1 VKVTTAIVYV
11 QLGEN
16 PSKTLIPFATHSF
29 NSLENSLHILLTDL
43 PKKWSNFPGQIVDI
57 SGKTL
62 NAGYQKFEQEH
73 KELKRVSGGYWL
85 NTLKRLYVL
94 EIMTTIPFEWDD
106 MIHYESDIYPL
117 ITQEIIDCLRSKI
130 SSSAV
135 PRFSDERG
143 IASLLYI
150 RNKKSLIHFIEG
162 TSQILC
168 EQHEIRDDMELLG
181 AALNKSVIE
190 ELPSIPKDAWSWG
203 DKRILFDG
211 AAYGQFLFGQ
221 DPFHTN
227 GKITLG
233 YKNPSF
239 PLDISLGKWSISKE
253 GKTSP
258 TSLKFNYLN
267 QEYEIANLHV
277 HSKLLLTEL
286 SQNNSEWANFL
297 DVANGDAEQL
307 IYESDEI
314 SVHSVKPSLL
324 TRFLIAR
331 KKGLLRTMASKLL
344 RMVGILP

>member
-1 VKVTTAIVYV
+1 MKVTTAIVYV

-29 NSLENSLHILLTDL
+29 NSLENSLHVLLTDL
-43 PKKWSNFPGQIVDI
+43 PEKWSNFPGEIVDI
-57 SGKTL
+57 SGKSL
-62 NAGYQKFEQEH
+62 SAGYQNFEQEH
-73 KELKRVSGGYWL
+73 KELRRLSGGYWL
-85 NTLKRLYVL
+85 NTLKRLFVL
-94 EIMTTIPFEWDD
+94 EIMTTIPVEWDD

-117 ITQEIIDCLRSKI
+117 ITQEIIDCLRSNI

-143 IASLLYI
+143 IASILYI
-150 RNKKSLIHFIEG
+150 RNKKSLIQFVDGI
-162 TSQILC
+162 SQILS

-181 AALNKSVIE
+181 VALNDSVIK
-190 ELPSIPKDAWSWG
+190 ELPSIPKDAWAWG
-203 DKRILFDG
+203 DKKILFDG

-227 GKITLG
+227 GKITPG

-239 PLDISLGKWSISKE
+239 PLDISLGKWWISAE
-253 GKTSP
+253 DDTAP

-277 HSKLLLTEL
+277 HSKLILAEL
-286 SQNNSEWANFL
+286 SRKNSEWANFV
-297 DVANGDAEQL
+297 DVANGDAQQL
-307 IYESDEI
+307 IYESHEI
-314 SVHSVKPSLL
+314 SVHAVKPSLF

-331 KKGLLRTMASKLL
+331 KKGLLRTMAAKLQRIIRNL
-344 RMVGILP
+344 R